1 MKYLLDTHAFLWFV
15 TGDARLS
22 SQALSTIKHSGNEIY
37 FSAASAWEIAIKN
50 QLRRLK
56 IDEDL
61 ELFITNQLVQNGFRP
76 LSITIIHTIHTGK
89 LPLLHKD
96 PFDRILI
103 SQSIIENTPLIST
116 DTNIKQ
122 YDVQLV
128 W

>member
-1 MKYLLDTHAFLWFV
+1 MKYLLDTHTFLWFV
-15 TGDARLS
+15 TGDTKLS
-22 SQALSTIKHSGNEIY
+22 PQALSTIENNGNEIY

-50 QLRRLK
+50 QLGRLR
-56 IDEDL
+56 IQEDL

-76 LSITIIHTIHTGK
+76 LSITIIHTINSGN

-103 SQSIIENTPLIST
+103 SQSVIENMPLIST
-116 DTNIKQ
+116 DTNIKR
-122 YDVQLV
+122 YAVQLV

>member
-1 MKYLLDTHAFLWFV
+1 VKYILDTHAFLWFV

-22 SQALSTIKHSGNEIY
+22 PLALSTIQNSDNEIY
-37 FSAASAWEIAIKN
+37 LSAASAWEIAIKN
-50 QLRRLK
+50 QLGRLK

-76 LSITIIHTIHTGK
+76 LTITIIHTIQTGK

-116 DTNIKQ
+116 DKDIKR

>member
-15 TGDARLS
+15 TGDTRLS
-22 SQALSTIKHSGNEIY
+22 RQALATIENSGNEIF
-37 FSAASAWEIAIKN
+37 FSAVSAWEITIKN
-50 QLRRLK
+50 QLGRLK
-56 IDEDL
+56 IQEDL

-76 LSITIIHTIHTGK
+76 LSITIIHSINSGN

-103 SQSIIENTPLIST
+103 SQSVIENMPLISR
-116 DTNIKQ
+116 DTNIKR

>member
-22 SQALSTIKHSGNEIY
+22 PQAISTIKNSGNDIY

-50 QLRRLK
+50 QLGRIK

-61 ELFITNQLVQNGFRP
+61 EQFITNQLVQNGFRP
-76 LSITIIHTIHTGK
+76 LSITIIHTCHTGK
-89 LPLLHKD
+89 LPLHHKD

-116 DTNIKQ
+116 DTNIKR

>member
-22 SQALSTIKHSGNEIY
+22 PQALSTIKNRRNEIY
-37 FSAASAWEIAIKN
+37 FSAASAWEIAIKK
-50 QLRRLK
+50 QLGRLQ

-61 ELFITNQLVQNGFRP
+61 ELFITNQLVQNGFQP
-76 LSITIIHTIHTGK
+76 LSISIIHTIQTGK

-116 DTNIKQ
+116 DSDIKR